1 MPLASGKAR
10 GSLRHAAGAR
20 AARFLGVAT
29 ASQASSGGSR
39 LALAAGWGVGCAA
52 TVGERVASAT
62 LAGERSWSNLSRHS
76 SSKSASLLPSLVSAA
91 TGAFAAG
98 LLARLRAAA
107 RWEGLVASESAESV
121 RTVAIS
127 VGKGSGDA
135 LQWPRRAYS
144 ADNATTRRTKTA
156 DQYPPASTDAWPAVG
171 HGMLGGRRSELPLL
185 QPRN

>member
-1 MPLASGKAR
+1 MPLASGEAR
-10 GSLRHAAGAR
+10 GSVRHAAGAQEAAR

-39 LALAAGWGVGCAA
+39 LALAADWVGCAA

-91 TGAFAAG
+91 TGTFTAG

-107 RWEGLVASESAESV
+107 RWQGLVSSESAESV
-121 RTVAIS
+121 RTVATS

-135 LQWPRRAYS
+135 LEWPRRAYS
-144 ADNATTRRTKTA
+144 ADNAAMRRTKTA
-156 DQYPPASTDAWPAVG
+156 DQ
-171 HGMLGGRRSELPLL
+171 
-185 QPRN
+185 